1 MHAGILIMITYF
13 YFIVGTNLPLT
24 FAPENGHMLG
34 GTMVNLTGPCFKP
47 DMRVTCR

>member
-1 MHAGILIMITYF
+1 MLAWESNDKKHF